1 MAHVGLALMLE
12 QLSPPRALDLARASR
27 EAGFHGLLAADV
39 FQPWIPAPNSSEGG
53 DRAPYMWNILS
64 AAGAQ
69 TQGPLGSVITP
80 NFRHHPVTI
89 AQASATLASMYP
101 GRHWLGLSAGE
112 AINDA
117 VTGEYWP
124 RAPKRINAMFEAADL
139 IGKLFANSAG
149 GRDTRFAGEYAQLES
164 ARLWTVPFPAPKIV
178 IATAG
183 PLTARRAGRQ
193 ADGFIT
199 MGGSLDKA
207 ETLMQRFAQG
217 AREAGKEL
225 THALKVVRLHVS
237 WAPSIEHATSA
248 ALRNWPQAAMRFNT
262 SDIRSPFDVAQIAK
276 LVRPEDF
283 AGTLLITTEAREIRD
298 LVRSYLDLGFDE
310 VYLHNVGSNDEE
322 WFAAVQAGILPA
334 LR

>member
-12 QLSPPRALDLARASR
+12 QLSPSRALELARASR
-27 EAGFHGLLAADV
+27 EAGFHGLMAADV
-39 FQPWIPAPNSSEGG
+39 FQPWIPAPNSSEDA

-69 TQGPLGSVITP
+69 TQGSLGAVITP
-80 NFRHHPVTI
+80 NFRHHPTTI

-101 GRHWLGLSAGE
+101 GRPWLGLSAGE
-112 AINDA
+112 AVNDA

-124 RAPKRINAMFEAADL
+124 RAPERINAMFEAADL
-139 IGKLFANSAG
+139 IGKLFANSAA
-149 GRDTRFAGEYAQLES
+149 GRDTRFAGEYAKLES
-164 ARLWTVPFPAPKIV
+164 ARLWTVPVSAPKIL

-199 MGGSLDKA
+199 MGGSLEKSA
-207 ETLMQRFAQG
+207 TLMQRFAQG
-217 AREAGKEL
+217 AREAGKDLEH
-225 THALKVVRLHVS
+225 TLKVVRLHVS
-237 WAPSIEHATSA
+237 WASSIEHATST
-248 ALRNWPQAAMRFNT
+248 ALKCWPQAAMRFNT

-283 AGTLLITTEAREIRD
+283 AGNLLITTEAGEIRH
-298 LVRSYLDLGFDE
+298 LIRSYLDLGFDE

-322 WFAAVQAGILPA
+322 WLEA
-334 LR
+334 LRTQILRN